1 MLLHQFLTDNRA
13 ELIARCRAKVAKRPA
28 AKPTGEELKHGVPA
42 FLAQLT
48 RTLLASSASERR
60 DISGPAEPG
69 RSAVR
74 SEIGDTAA
82 SHGSELLRMGY
93 TVEQV
98 VHDYGD
104 LCQSVTELAVEQ
116 RAPITAEDFRTLNQC
131 LDNAIAGAVTEYGR
145 QRDQNRAD
153 EGAATS
159 NERLGSLGHELRSL
173 VHAAM
178 LAVEAVKTGAVGFSG
193 ATGAVLDLS
202 LIRLRDLIDL
212 SFADEMRV
220 TGVIPARQVPD
231 RD

>member
-1 MLLHQFLTDNRA
+1 MMLHQFLTDNRD

-28 AKPTGEELKHGVPA
+28 ANLTGEELKHGIPA

-48 RTLLASSASERR
+48 RTLLAPSASERLH
-60 DISGPAEPG
+60 ISGPAEPG
-69 RSAVR
+69 HSTAQ

-93 TVEQV
+93 SVEQV

-116 RAPITAEDFRTLNQC
+116 KAPIAAEDFRTLNQC

-145 QRDQNRAD
+145 QRDQDRSDAGN
-153 EGAATS
+153 ATS
-159 NERLGSLGHELRSL
+159 NERLGSLGHQLRDL
-173 VHAAM
+173 VHGAM

-202 LIRLRDLIDL
+202 LVRLRDLVDR

-220 TGVIPARQVPD
+220 TGSIPARQVPD
-231 RD
+231 PD